1 MPNGA
6 IFIVQGAS
14 LAAGFYTPHT
24 LSYAMPAADSIDIDS
39 IDELAVAGP
48 EVAPRT
54 RAFLSRREMDV

>member
-39 IDELAVAGP
+39 IDELAVA
-48 EVAPRT
+48 AQILAKR
-54 RAFLSRREMDV
+54 